1 MKISVCLGGAT
12 GWVGSELVRAIINDK
27 RFELVAAISRKQAGK
42 RLSDVL
48 GAGFPD
54 FKISKS
60 VSDALN
66 TKCDVYIDYT
76 KPDVVKTNVVHA
88 ISKNIHVVIGASGLT
103 EHDFQE
109 IDQLARQSNV
119 GVFAAVN
126 FALTAALLQKFCEYA
141 AAHVPSWE
149 IIDYAYEGKP
159 DAPSSTAR
167 DLSARLSAV
176 QKPVVQ
182 VPVQNTFGLRESRGG
197 TIGGAQVH
205 SVRLPG
211 FVFGIET
218 IFGMTG
224 ERLVIK
230 HEAGS
235 SAVPYVKGTLLA
247 AEKVSAFIGLK
258 RGLDQI
264 VELNR

>member
-1 MKISVCLGGAT
+1 MKIKVCLGGVT
-12 GWVGSELVRAIINDK
+12 GWVGSELVRAINNDK

-42 RLSDVL
+42 RLNEVF
-48 GAGFPD
+48 GADFPD
-54 FKISKS
+54 FTISRT
-60 VSDALN
+60 VGDALN
-66 TKCDVYIDYT
+66 TKCDVFIDYT
-76 KPDVVKTNVVHA
+76 KPDVVKTNVLHA
-88 ISKNIHVVIGASGLT
+88 VSKNVHVVIGASGLT
-103 EHDFQE
+103 DHDFQE
-109 IDQLARQSNV
+109 IDDLSRQSKV
-119 GVFAAVN
+119 GVFAAGN
-126 FALTAALLQKFCEYA
+126 FALTAALLQKLCEYA

-167 DLSARLSAV
+167 DLAARLSAV
-176 QKPVVQ
+176 QTPIIH

-197 TIGGAQVH
+197 TLGGAQVH

-211 FVFGIET
+211 FVFGIEA

-224 ERLVIK
+224 ERLVLK

-235 SAVPYVKGTLLA
+235 SAMPYVKGTLLA
-247 AEKVSAFIGLK
+247 AEKVPTFVGLK

-264 VELNR
+264 LELNR